1 MSDWSAAVLAGGRG
15 RRLGGVVKPL
25 LTIDGRTI
33 LDRQR
38 AALAGLGETPR
49 LVAPDA
55 TPFAGCGLVVTTD
68 LVDAGALGALYTAL
82 ATATTPYVLA
92 IAGDL
97 PFVTAP
103 FLAALVERRHE
114 ADAVIPSPGGRPQPL
129 CAVYA
134 TSVAPVL
141 AAAITAGRLRVI
153 DAVASLR
160 ARVLDDTAL
169 AAFDADGRLLLNVNT
184 RDDEAAARRFAG
196 EGKRHD
202 APTRVT

>member
-1 MSDWSAAVLAGGRG
+1 M
-15 RRLGGVVKPL
+15 KPL
-25 LTIDGRTI
+25 VTIGGRTI

-38 AALAGLGETPR
+38 AALAALGATPA
-49 LVAPDA
+49 LVAPDPA
-55 TPFAGCGLVVTTD
+55 PFATSGLAVTPD

-82 ATATTPYVLA
+82 ATARTRYVLA

-103 FLAALVERRHE
+103 FLAALLERRHDAE
-114 ADAVIPSPGGRPQPL
+114 AVIPAPGGRPQPL

-134 TSVAPVL
+134 TTAAPVL
-141 AAAITAGRLRVI
+141 ASAIADRRLRVT

-160 ARVLDDTAL
+160 QWVLDDAAL
-169 AAFDADGRLLLNVNT
+169 AGFDADGRLLLNVNT

-196 EGKRHD
+196 EG
-202 APTRVT
+202 

>member
-25 LTIDGRTI
+25 VTIGGRTI

-38 AALAGLGETPR
+38 AALAALGATPA
-49 LVAPDA
+49 LVAPDPA
-55 TPFAGCGLVVTTD
+55 PFTTSGLAVTPD

-82 ATATTPYVLA
+82 ATARTRYVLA

-97 PFVTAP
+97 PFLTAP
-103 FLAALVERRHE
+103 FLAALLERRHDAE
-114 ADAVIPSPGGRPQPL
+114 AVIPAPGGRPQPL

-134 TSVAPVL
+134 TTAAPVL
-141 AAAITAGRLRVI
+141 ASAIADRRLRVT

-160 ARVLDDTAL
+160 QWVLDDTAL
-169 AAFDADGRLLLNVNT
+169 AGFDADGRLLLNVNT
-184 RDDEAAARRFAG
+184 QDDEAAARRFAG
-196 EGKRHD
+196 EG
-202 APTRVT
+202 